1 MWLREAI
8 TDPPKTA
15 RAVILLTWLRVGML
29 AVAAVLL
36 ARAIASLV
44 AVAASDW
51 QTDAEGALRLLGAAI
66 AVAVIGAVAGGIAE
80 ALPGIEQANHERNWR
95 RQLVS
100 AALHGAK
107 VPTAPAHRGR
117 PHPGATAPASS
128 EGALIDIATAGVE
141 KAAGYRATFLAP
153 TLASFTAP
161 LIVLVLWAIAIDWL
175 SAVILLGFV
184 ALVPVIIMAA
194 GKLLRGSNA
203 EYRRREAAATARYLE
218 MLEGIGTFKMLG
230 ATDRMIASFAA
241 SARESMRELSR
252 LLVRNQRMIIVN
264 DIVFGWFMGVTA
276 VALLLWRLLDGAI
289 DIGAAFAGLL
299 CIPLLQEPI
308 DRIGRNFYVGLA
320 GRARR
325 DQITAVLEQPLADE
339 PAADVPEHVLDN
351 RAGRELELRD
361 VTVTSNGKTLLR
373 DIDLKIAGGAHIAVV
388 GPSGAGKSTLLRVLG
403 GLLAPSSG
411 TLLLSGHPVT
421 PDVLRDRSS
430 TVSQQPGMLAST
442 IAENL
447 RFAKTDADADEL
459 HMALHR
465 AGLADEV
472 ASFPNGIDTEVG
484 DRGEFLSGGQRRR
497 IGVAR
502 ALLRDRPVLLLDEPT
517 ADLDR
522 ATEARVRTS
531 LAAASVGRTVIT
543 VAHRLDTI
551 MEANW
556 VIVLENGVITAQGTP
571 EELVDRS
578 HYFATALA
586 ASKRPF
592 VIDANPGSA
601 AAASSIK
608 GVNGQ

>member
-8 TDPPKTA
+8 TEPPKMA
-15 RAVILLTWLRVGML
+15 RAVILLTWLRVGMF
-29 AVAAVLL
+29 AVAAILL
-36 ARAIASLV
+36 ARAIAALV
-44 AVAASDW
+44 ATEA
-51 QTDAEGALRLLGAAI
+51 GALTTEAAVWQPDVTGALLLLAAGI
-66 AVAVIGAVAGGIAE
+66 PVAVIGAAAGGIAE
-80 ALPGIEQANHERNWR
+80 ALPGFEQADLEQNWR
-95 RQLVS
+95 RQLVA
-100 AALHGAK
+100 AALRGAK
-107 VPTAPAHRGR
+107 VPAARAHGSR
-117 PHPGATAPASS
+117 PHPGGSAPSNS

-141 KAAGYRATFLAP
+141 KAAAYRATFLAP

-161 LIVLVLWAIAIDWL
+161 LIVLVVWGIAIDWL
-175 SAVILLGFV
+175 SAVLLLVFV
-184 ALVPVIIMAA
+184 ALVPVIIVAA

-218 MLEGIGTFKMLG
+218 MLEGIGTFKVLG
-230 ATDRMIASFAA
+230 ATDRMIAAFAA

-252 LLVRNQRMIIVN
+252 LLVRNQRMIILN
-264 DIVFGWFMGVTA
+264 DIVFSWLMGVTA

-308 DRIGRNFYVGLA
+308 DRIGRSFYVGLA

-325 DQITAVLEQPLADE
+325 DQITSVLKQPVSDE
-339 PAADVPEHVLDN
+339 STETAPAHVLDN

-361 VTVTSNGKTLLR
+361 VSVTVDGQSLLR
-373 DIDLKIAGGAHIAVV
+373 DINLKIPGGAHIAVI

-403 GLLAPSSG
+403 GLQAPNAG

-421 PDVLRDRSS
+421 PIVLRDRSS
-430 TVSQQPGMLAST
+430 TVSQQPGMLSNT

-447 RFAKTDADADEL
+447 RFAKPGADTDEL
-459 HMALHR
+459 QLALHR
-465 AGLADEV
+465 AGLADEI
-472 ASFPNGIDTEVG
+472 ADLPYGIDTEVG

-497 IGVAR
+497 IAVAR

-522 ATEARVRTS
+522 VTEARVRTS
-531 LAAASVGRTVIT
+531 LAAASVGRTVVT

-556 VIVLENGVITAQGTP
+556 VIVLENGAITAQGTP
-571 EELVDRS
+571 AELLEHS
-578 HYFATALA
+578 EYFATALA
-586 ASKRPF
+586 ASQQPNKTG
-592 VIDANPGSA
+592 V
-601 AAASSIK
+601 AASDK
-608 GVNGQ
+608 VVER

>member
-8 TDPPKTA
+8 TEPPKMA
-15 RAVILLTWLRVGML
+15 RAVILLTWLRVGMF

-36 ARAIASLV
+36 ARAIAALV
-44 AVAASDW
+44 ATEA
-51 QTDAEGALRLLGAAI
+51 GALTTEAAVWQPDVTGALWLLAAGI
-66 AVAVIGAVAGGIAE
+66 PVAVIGAAAGGIAE
-80 ALPGIEQANHERNWR
+80 ALPGFEQADLEQNWR
-95 RQLVS
+95 RQLVA
-100 AALHGAK
+100 AALRGAK
-107 VPTAPAHRGR
+107 VPAARAHGSR
-117 PHPGATAPASS
+117 PHSGGSAPSNS

-141 KAAGYRATFLAP
+141 KAAAYRATFLAP

-161 LIVLVLWAIAIDWL
+161 LIVLVVWGIAIDWL
-175 SAVILLGFV
+175 SAVLLLVFV
-184 ALVPVIIMAA
+184 ALVPVIIVAA

-218 MLEGIGTFKMLG
+218 MLEGIGTFKVLG
-230 ATDRMIASFAA
+230 ATDRMIAAFAA

-264 DIVFGWFMGVTA
+264 DIVFSWLMGVTA

-308 DRIGRNFYVGLA
+308 DRVGRSFYVGLA

-325 DQITAVLEQPLADE
+325 DQITSVLEQPISDE
-339 PAADVPEHVLDN
+339 STETAPSHVLDN

-361 VTVTSNGKTLLR
+361 VSVTVDGQSLLR
-373 DIDLKIAGGAHIAVV
+373 DINLKIPGGAHIAVI

-403 GLLAPSSG
+403 GLQAPNAG

-421 PDVLRDRSS
+421 PIVLRDRSS
-430 TVSQQPGMLAST
+430 TVSQQPGMLSNT

-447 RFAKTDADADEL
+447 RFAKPGADTDEL
-459 HMALHR
+459 QLALHR
-465 AGLADEV
+465 AGLADEI
-472 ASFPNGIDTEVG
+472 ADLPDGIDTEVG

-497 IGVAR
+497 IAVAR

-522 ATEARVRTS
+522 VTEARVRTS
-531 LAAASVGRTVIT
+531 LAAASVGRTVVT

-556 VIVLENGVITAQGTP
+556 VIVLENGAITAQGTP
-571 EELVDRS
+571 AELLEHS
-578 HYFATALA
+578 EYFATALA
-586 ASKRPF
+586 ASQQPNKTG
-592 VIDANPGSA
+592 V
-601 AAASSIK
+601 AASDK
-608 GVNGQ
+608 VVER